1 MHITLIAGARPNFMK
16 IAPLIHAIQAAQQ
29 QGKNVQFRLVHTG
42 QHYDKNMSDTF
53 FEELGI
59 PTPDVNLGCGGG
71 TQAEQTA
78 HIMVEFEK
86 DLLAHPTDI
95 VLVVGDVTST
105 MACSIVAK
113 KLNTK
118 VCHVE
123 AGIRSWDLTMPEEI
137 NRMVTDSLAD
147 YMFTTSEVAN
157 ENLQRLGAI
166 LMENKNKEN
175 THSTSLNG
183 LECNQPQTLSSELA
197 ASVTANT
204 PNPLSQEQPVE
215 CSQKQTKTIL
225 QRVWF
230 VGNVMIDTL
239 LANRA
244 RFRKPQVWD
253 ELGLHEK
260 EYIVMTMH
268 RPANVDEE
276 NHLRSLMEQIITNVY
291 GLPIIFPIHPRTAK
305 IFYNLWGD
313 EEALTKRFP
322 NLHIVEPMGYLE
334 FNYLVERAKAVVTDS
349 GGITEET
356 TVMGVPC
363 ITLRDNTERPETCT
377 IGTNELIGTDPAAIK
392 PALDILFAGQ
402 WKKGAI
408 PSLWDGHTAERI
420 IEILAGLE

>member
-16 IAPLIHAIQAAQQ
+16 VAPMIKAIKKAEQEGRDIHYS
-29 QGKNVQFRLVHTG
+29 LVHTG

-59 PTPDVNLGCGGG
+59 PAPNINLGCGGG

-78 HIMVEFEK
+78 AIMVAFERY
-86 DLLAHPTDI
+86 LVANPTDL
-95 VLVVGDVTST
+95 VMVVGDVTST

-118 VCHVE
+118 VAHIE

-147 YMFTTSEVAN
+147 YFFTTSEVAN
-157 ENLQRLGAI
+157 NNLLRLGGVFA
-166 LMENKNKEN
+166 EDYKSEKVKFG
-175 THSTSLNG
+175 HDR
-183 LECNQPQTLSSELA
+183 CPQ
-197 ASVTANT
+197 
-204 PNPLSQEQPVE
+204 
-215 CSQKQTKTIL
+215 KIYY
-225 QRVWF
+225 

-239 LANRA
+239 LANMS
-244 RFRKPQVWD
+244 RFRKPEVYD
-253 ELGLHEK
+253 TLHLEEK
-260 EYIVMTMH
+260 RYIVMTMH

-276 NHLRSLMEQIITNVY
+276 THLRLLMEQILTNVH
-291 GLPIIFPIHPRTAK
+291 GEPVVFPIHPRTAK
-305 IFYNLWGD
+305 IFYGLWGD
-313 EEALTKRFP
+313 ESNIKRLFP

-334 FNYLVERAKAVVTDS
+334 FNYMVKHARAVVTDS

-377 IGTNELIGTDPAAIK
+377 IGTNELIGTNPNNIK
-392 PALDILFAGQ
+392 PALDNLYAGQ
-402 WKKGAI
+402 WKKGEI
-408 PSLWDGHTAERI
+408 PPLWDGHTSERI
-420 IEILAGLE
+420 VDILLSINE

>member
-1 MHITLIAGARPNFMK
+1 MLITLIAGARPNFMK
-16 IAPLIHAIQAAQQ
+16 IAPLIKAIQKANNE
-29 QGKNVQFRLVHTG
+29 GKDIHYRLVHTG

-59 PTPDVNLGCGGG
+59 PMPDVNLGCGGG

-78 HIMVEFEK
+78 NIMVAFER
-86 DLLAHPTDI
+86 DLMANPTDL

-113 KLNTK
+113 KLNTR

-123 AGIRSWDLTMPEEI
+123 AGIRSWDLSMPEEI

-157 ENLQRLGAI
+157 KNLLLQGASLEVRGERLEVKGEENGEADIHASRLIASSPHN
-166 LMENKNKEN
+166 LPV
-175 THSTSLNG
+175 
-183 LECNQPQTLSSELA
+183 LEE
-197 ASVTANT
+197 
-204 PNPLSQEQPVE
+204 EQYAFKRNV
-215 CSQKQTKTIL
+215 
-225 QRVWF
+225 QRVWW

-244 RFRKPQVWD
+244 RFRRPAVYD
-253 ELGLHEK
+253 ELCLQEK
-260 EYIVMTMH
+260 NYVVMTMH

-276 NHLRSLMEQIITNVY
+276 QHLKALMEQIITNVH

-305 IFYNLWGD
+305 IFYNLWGN
-313 EEALTKRFP
+313 EEQLAQLFP
-322 NLHIVEPMGYLE
+322 NLHIVAPMGYLE
-334 FNYLVERAKAVVTDS
+334 FNYLVEHAKVVVTDS

-377 IGTNELIGTDPAAIK
+377 IGTNRLIGTNPQAVK
-392 PALDILFAGQ
+392 PALDALFAGEWQ
-402 WKKGAI
+402 PGAI
-408 PSLWDGHTAERI
+408 PPLWDGHTAERI
-420 IEILAGLE
+420 VEILYGLKVRG

>member
-1 MHITLIAGARPNFMK
+1 MLVTLIAGARPNFMK
-16 IAPLIHAIQAAQQ
+16 IAPIIRAIKAAEAA
-29 QGKNVQFRLVHTG
+29 GRDMRYRLVHTG

-59 PTPDVNLGCGGG
+59 PQPDMNLGCGGG

-78 HIMVEFEK
+78 HIMVAFEQYLMANPC
-86 DLLAHPTDI
+86 DL

-147 YMFTTSEVAN
+147 YMFTTTDIADR
-157 ENLQRLGAI
+157 NLLRQGAVYAEEWQPEQVVLG
-166 LMENKNKEN
+166 
-175 THSTSLNG
+175 HDR
-183 LECNQPQTLSSELA
+183 CP
-197 ASVTANT
+197 
-204 PNPLSQEQPVE
+204 
-215 CSQKQTKTIL
+215 
-225 QRVWF
+225 QRVWR

-239 LANRA
+239 LKNMP
-244 RFRKPQVWD
+244 RFRKPAVYD
-253 ELGLHEK
+253 ELGLQEGK
-260 EYIVMTMH
+260 YVVMTMH

-276 NHLRSLMEQIITNVY
+276 THLRALMEQIITNVH
-291 GLPIIFPIHPRTAK
+291 GEPIVFPIHPRTAK
-305 IFYNLWGD
+305 IFYGLWGTATD
-313 EEALTKRFP
+313 SVEENRAALHKVFP
-322 NLHIVEPMGYLE
+322 NLYIVDPMGYLE
-334 FNYLVERAKAVVTDS
+334 FNYLVQHSRAVVTDS

-377 IGTNELIGTDPAAIK
+377 VGTNELIGTNPAAVK
-392 PALDILFAGQ
+392 PALDRLYAGE
-402 WKKGAI
+402 WMKGAI
-408 PSLWDGHTAERI
+408 PELWDGHAAERI
-420 IEILAGLE
+420 VEILANLQK

>member
-1 MHITLIAGARPNFMK
+1 MKITLIAGARPNFMK
-16 IAPLIHAIQAAQQ
+16 VAPIIKAIKAFNEGLQVT
-29 QGKNVQFRLVHTG
+29 GDGVPVTGEGISYRLVHTG

-59 PTPDVNLGCGGG
+59 PAPDVNLGCGGG
-71 TQAEQTA
+71 SQAEQTA
-78 HIMVEFEK
+78 HIMVAFEK
-86 DLLAHPTDI
+86 ELLEHPTDI

-157 ENLQRLGAI
+157 RNLIRQGAE
-166 LMENKNKEN
+166 LV
-175 THSTSLNG
+175 TGDG
-183 LECNQPQTLSSELA
+183 L
-197 ASVTANT
+197 SVTGDGLQVTGERILPEDKYANKRI
-204 PNPLSQEQPVE
+204 Q
-215 CSQKQTKTIL
+215 
-225 QRVWF
+225 QRVWH

-244 RFRKPQVWD
+244 RFRKPEVWD
-253 ELGLHEK
+253 ELKLQEK
-260 EYIVMTMH
+260 QFVVMTMH

-276 NHLRSLMEQIITNVY
+276 NHLRAMMEQIIDNVH
-291 GLPIIFPIHPRTAK
+291 GLQVIFPIHPRTAK
-305 IFYNLWGD
+305 ILKELMNEGMNELTI
-313 EEALTKRFP
+313 EERFP

-377 IGTNELIGTDPAAIK
+377 VGTNELIGTNPAAIK
-392 PALDILFAGQ
+392 PALDKLFAGE

-408 PSLWDGHTAERI
+408 PELWDGHAAERI
-420 IEILAGLE
+420 ISVLADL